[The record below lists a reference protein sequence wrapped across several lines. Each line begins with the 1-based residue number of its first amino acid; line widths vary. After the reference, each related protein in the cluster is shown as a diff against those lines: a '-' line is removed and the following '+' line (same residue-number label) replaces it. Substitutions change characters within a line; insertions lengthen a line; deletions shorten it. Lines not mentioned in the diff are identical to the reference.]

1 MEIRRLYVMGQWD
14 RFLFDGYTCRHIR
27 GGYPVARV
35 LLAWT
40 QHQRFLNSLDHQ
52 GSERAT
58 PKPRRTNLTHRFRYL
73 AAALAL
79 VLASFSPAF
88 AQGTNGLIEGT
99 VVDQQ
104 GLALPGVAV
113 TASHTNTGF
122 ARTATTDA
130 SGAFRIAGLPV
141 GVYEVK
147 AALTGFAAQSRKVSV
162 NVESTSVVPFHMSV
176 AGQTENV
183 EVTAEAPLIDSKD
196 NGVGEVITAVQIENL
211 PLNGRQFGNLAALVP
226 GVSLGYHTDPTKS
239 TQFAPQVGG
248 GGGRNINYLI
258 DGGDN
263 NDDTVGGLV
272 QNFPLDSIGE
282 FKFETQRFRADT
294 GRANGGTI
302 KVVTKSGTN
311 NFKGSLFEYFR
322 NDKLNS
328 QTETEKINKQPK
340 GDYSKNQ
347 FGGSLGGPIVKD
359 KTHFF
364 LSVERVKQNTT
375 QSVNTKGLF
384 PDKDGVFDVPFT
396 ETMGVAKLNHQI
408 NPNNYLSVRYG
419 YDKNEQPY
427 GAGPSTPPEG
437 WGVSTNKFHSANV
450 NLNSALSGGR
460 LNEFVYQ
467 YSYFKN
473 FISANSTLPYES
485 FPNGVTVGQSINTPQ
500 TTEQH
505 KHQFRDDYSWTHGRH
520 DMRVGVSFIYEPT
533 LDITF
538 STGQVYQY
546 THLSDSRTSPISNI
560 SRNGAIGGDGG
571 SVGRIPNKQY
581 AAYIQDGWRLNDK
594 TTIDIGIRYDLVTGF
609 AFDQTNNIIFSE
621 LQAAAKAG
629 VFKSSGLPCPCIGF
643 EDFGKEPAEDKNNIA
658 PRVGF
663 TYDAKADGNLVF
675 RGGLGRYYDFAYTN
689 ANILFAVIGA
699 QSSFGQVYNNQNS
712 AGIRNADGSLYQVG
726 QPVPPN
732 QLVGATKPLP
742 SHAAT
747 PLVKQPFTDQA
758 NLGFSKALGKQ
769 YALEIDGV
777 YAHAQDLGTR
787 VAANVRINGGA
798 RRFSGIMPQS
808 GNASWRVDIMEGES
822 YYKGVNIALKK
833 RSGGNLSFTAWYSLS
848 SAKSNASLRATD
860 EFGEFNSLNAFDPFN
875 EAQMA
880 PTRTD
885 ARHRVTVNGTWN
897 APGGLRVSP
906 VFRYKSKTPYNVVAG
921 VDLNRDGTNFD
932 LPPGVT
938 TLNSARGADFKQFDL
953 RLSRFFAI
961 TKSVRFEAIAE
972 GFNITNA
979 KNPGGFVASKA
990 SASFGQPTAYAGD
1003 FQRGEQRMFQFGLR
1017 LEF

>member
-1 MEIRRLYVMGQWD
+1 
-14 RFLFDGYTCRHIR
+14 
-27 GGYPVARV
+27 
-35 LLAWT
+35 
-40 QHQRFLNSLDHQ
+40 
-52 GSERAT
+52 
-58 PKPRRTNLTHRFRYL
+58 LTHRFRYL

-113 TASHTNTGF
+113 TASHTSTGF

-130 SGAFRIAGLPV
+130 SGAFRINGLPV
-141 GVYEVK
+141 GIYEVK

-196 NGVGEVITAVQIENL
+196 SGVGEVISSVQIENL

-226 GVSLGYHTDPTKS
+226 GVSLGFHSDPTKS
-239 TQFAPQVGG
+239 TQFAPQVAGG
-248 GGGRNINYLI
+248 NGRNINYLI

-311 NFKGSLFEYFR
+311 DFKGSLFEYFR
-322 NDKLNS
+322 DKSLNS
-328 QTETEKINKQPK
+328 QTETEKLNNRPK
-340 GDYSKNQ
+340 GDYKKNQ

-364 LSVERVKQNTT
+364 LSVERVQQDTT

-384 PDKDGVFDVPFT
+384 PDKDGVFAVPFR
-396 ETMGVAKLNHQI
+396 ETMAVAKLNHQI
-408 NPNNYLSVRYG
+408 NANNYLSVRYG

-427 GAGPSTPPEG
+427 GAGTSTPPEG
-437 WGVSTNKFHSANV
+437 WGISTNKFHSANV

-473 FISANSTLPYES
+473 FISANSTLPYET
-485 FPNGVTVGQSINTPQ
+485 FPNGVSVGQSINTPQ

-505 KHQFRDDYSWTHGRH
+505 KHQFRDDYSWTKGKH
-520 DMRVGVSFIYEPT
+520 DLRVGASFIYEPT

-546 THLSDSRTSPISNI
+546 THLADSRTSAISAI
-560 SRNGAIGGDGG
+560 SKNGAIGGAGG
-571 SVGRIPNKQY
+571 SEGHIPNNQY
-581 AAYIQDGWRLNDK
+581 AGYIQDGWRVNPKLTVDL
-594 TTIDIGIRYDLVTGF
+594 GIRYDLVTGF
-609 AFDQTNNIIFSE
+609 AFDQSKNIIFSE
-621 LQAAAKAG
+621 VTAAAKAG
-629 VFKSSGLPCPCIGF
+629 LFKSPGLPCPCIGF
-643 EDFGKEPAEDKNNIA
+643 EDFGKDPSEDKNNIA
-658 PRVGF
+658 PRAGF
-663 TYDAKADGNLVF
+663 TYDAKGDGNLVF
-675 RGGLGRYYDFAYTN
+675 RGGIGRYYDFAYTN
-689 ANILFAVIGA
+689 ANVLFAVIGA
-699 QSSFGQVYNNQNS
+699 QSSFGTIYSVQDS
-712 AGIRNADGSLYQVG
+712 KGIKNADGSLFQVG
-726 QPVPPN
+726 QPVPAN
-732 QLVGATKPLP
+732 QLAGAAAPLP
-742 SHAAT
+742 SHVASPR
-747 PLVKQPFTDQA
+747 PLQPFTDQA
-758 NLGFSKALGKQ
+758 NAGFSKALGKN
-769 YALEIDGV
+769 YAVEVDGV
-777 YAHAQDLGTR
+777 YAHGQDLGTR
-787 VAANVRINGGA
+787 FSANVRINGGP
-798 RRFSGIMPQS
+798 RRFTGLLPQS
-808 GNASWRVDIMEGES
+808 GAAPWSVDVQRGQS
-822 YYKGVNIALKK
+822 FYKGVNIALKK
-833 RSGGNLSFTAWYSLS
+833 RSSGNLSFTAWYSLS
-848 SAKSNASLRATD
+848 SAKGTQLASTD
-860 EFGEFNSLNAFDPFN
+860 DLGFTPINAFDPFN
-875 EAQMA
+875 EIQIA

-885 ARHRVTVNGTWN
+885 ARHRFTINGTWN
-897 APGGLRVSP
+897 APGGFRVSP
-906 VFRYKSKTPYNVVAG
+906 IFRYKSATPYNVLAG
-921 VDLNRDGTNFD
+921 VDLNLNGVNFD

-938 TLNSARGADFKQFDL
+938 TLNSARYADFKQMDL
-953 RLSRFFAI
+953 RLSRFFTI

-972 GFNITNA
+972 GFNVTNS
-979 KNPGGFVASKA
+979 KNPGAYVTSKA
-990 SASFGQPTAYAGD
+990 SATFGTPTAYAGD
-1003 FQRGEQRMFQFGLR
+1003 FQRGEQRLFQLGIR